1 MRETIVLNAQVSN
14 HKETSQTTIAYSQ
27 QKTGKITD
35 CLQDERPEQGSGAVT
50 ENLRIRTLEGR
61 PDKTTKLERKKS
73 WRNKGPQSGIQR
85 SEWSMA
91 IMRDPKGSNSIICF

>member
-1 MRETIVLNAQVSN
+1 MRETIVLNAQVTN
-14 HKETSQTTIAYSQ
+14 HEETSQTTIAYSQ

-35 CLQDERPEQGSGAVT
+35 CLQDERPKQGSGALT

-61 PDKTTKLERKKS
+61 PDKTTKLEGKKS

-85 SEWSMA
+85 SE
-91 IMRDPKGSNSIICF
+91 